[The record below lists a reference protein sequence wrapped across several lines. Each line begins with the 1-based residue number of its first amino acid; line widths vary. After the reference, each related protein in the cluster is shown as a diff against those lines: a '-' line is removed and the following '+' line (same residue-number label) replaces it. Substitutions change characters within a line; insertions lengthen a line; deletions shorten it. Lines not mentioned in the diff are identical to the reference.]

1 MCARTGLRAVARV
14 NPVVAATGFR
24 GVLSRQAS
32 GAAAAAKMPDTSLLV
47 EMTPAELA
55 AKDAK
60 PALPMRTITMV
71 KKLLPDGSACRKC
84 NEIQQRLKDDGLEQH
99 IDDVLYMDPSAPGTD
114 RGTQLAIQHSVKTA
128 PFFVVRTEDADND
141 AREDVYV
148 AYLKMKKNVFGRKTT
163 IAEADN
169 DVAMSIF

>member
-1 MCARTGLRAVARV
+1 MARV
-14 NPVVAATGFR
+14 NPVVASATGFR
-24 GVLSRQAS
+24 GVVCRQATI
-32 GAAAAAKMPDTSLLV
+32 AAAAKMPDTSLLV
-47 EMTPAELA
+47 EMTPAEFA
-55 AKDAK
+55 AKGAK
-60 PALPMRTITMV
+60 PSLPTRTITMV

-99 IDDVLYMDPSAPGTD
+99 IDDVLYMDPNAPGID
-114 RGTQLAIQHSVKTA
+114 RGTQLAMQHSVKTA
-128 PFFVVRTEDADND
+128 PFFVVRTEDEDD